1 MSLIMKIINTAKVL
15 GNGPNKIEG
24 LCFNTQ

>member
-1 MSLIMKIINTAKVL
+1 MSLIMKIINTAKVWE
-15 GNGPNKIEG
+15 NGPNKIEG